1 MSERMR
7 LAMLC
12 TRDGDDAAK
21 GWARSAL
28 QVYRQSLY
36 NPTHFASQ
44 ADWKARFERSMRELA
59 TFVEHGNEDT
69 SEVIHDK

>member
-12 TRDGDDAAK
+12 TRDGHDAAK

-28 QVYRQSLY
+28 QVYRQSLD
-36 NPTHFASQ
+36 NPTHFAAH